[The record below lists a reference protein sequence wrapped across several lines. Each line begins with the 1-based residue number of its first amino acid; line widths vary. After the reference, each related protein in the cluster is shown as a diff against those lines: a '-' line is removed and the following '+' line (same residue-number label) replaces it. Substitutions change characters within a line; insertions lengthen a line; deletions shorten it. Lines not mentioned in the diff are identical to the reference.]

1 MTSSNLLYTLLFSYS
16 IICIV
21 NYHLSSITVFGQSI
35 KFGKISDKVSYAN
48 PDQAGYHHCA
58 FWRLSDG
65 QSIIASCTPF
75 TLQRCGKKLE
85 FDYKCCA
92 GYEKIGKLSYT
103 FRDFKKDEC
112 ALQVSP
118 YELCMES
125 IRNHS
130 DVYPFAEKMKT
141 LNEFNTKN
149 PDKPY
154 TIFAPSTRNAEKYK
168 DFTNSAEHIVPGRFY
183 LKDLKSGLQL
193 NTLDPKRK
201 LYVTRELHG
210 TVSVDCVEL
219 VDADMECNSGIIHT
233 IRYPLTDTQ
242 KLDRSS
248 ILSLL
253 ESNSET
259 QSFAKDLSAALKNNL
274 KNINSGH
281 RYTVIVPSQKSWE
294 LLRQK
299 YSSEQLQRIA
309 ANHVILNQHCSGH
322 LIQSLEN
329 YKSLLGEKLEFIC
342 ETDSTGKE
350 RHYVRTMFNDKHEL
364 TITDLTSS
372 NGVAHIIEEP
382 LIPFSVMTFR
392 ELLQNKQYAEKLK
405 STEFLK
411 LLAECDLKMEPG
423 EKYAI
428 VLPQD
433 SSMKWWS
440 TYSPFQDEYKRFQAD
455 KEYRCRVARYHV
467 VKSDNRLNNIG
478 NFASH
483 TLGHRTINPNEALYE
498 TTYFKKTPYGSQLNF
513 HYSPVNNLESYE
525 LDDVTIYV
533 TPRINVP
540 PEVNMTDIINNRAD
554 TTITKNQTERAKMD
568 EKYFRKNAPKNLFL
582 VTTDNGWKDPRATQ
596 TTINPYKPELNMY
609 TDKNLENYLL
619 LNHIPLYLWGG
630 DIGYFE
636 KNTVHKFMS
645 SAGIELIFWMDNN
658 AVMRIGYEGLPRDQ
672 WPKVIHWNLHARDG
686 IIWVLDGLLKCPE
699 KLCPLLAEDVD
710 YYDVYVM
717 ACQTSNLPGEKD
729 AVGQFES
736 RPLDIASRHP
746 NLCTVVLQTSETTVT
761 LIET

>member
-48 PDQAGYHHCA
+48 PDQAG
-58 FWRLSDG
+58 
-65 QSIIASCTPF
+65 
-75 TLQRCGKKLE
+75 E

-210 TVSVDCVEL
+210 W
-219 VDADMECNSGIIHT
+219 M
-233 IRYPLTDTQ
+233 LTWNVTRASYIQ
-242 KLDRSS
+242 LDISS

-382 LIPFSVMTFR
+382 LIPFS
-392 ELLQNKQYAEKLK
+392 
-405 STEFLK
+405 
-411 LLAECDLKMEPG
+411 G
-423 EKYAI
+423 
-428 VLPQD
+428 
-433 SSMKWWS
+433 WS

-554 TTITKNQTERAKMD
+554 TT
-568 EKYFRKNAPKNLFL
+568 
-582 VTTDNGWKDPRATQ
+582 
-596 TTINPYKPELNMY
+596 
-609 TDKNLENYLL
+609 
-619 LNHIPLYLWGG
+619 
-630 DIGYFE
+630 
-636 KNTVHKFMS
+636 
-645 SAGIELIFWMDNN
+645 
-658 AVMRIGYEGLPRDQ
+658 
-672 WPKVIHWNLHARDG
+672 
-686 IIWVLDGLLKCPE
+686 
-699 KLCPLLAEDVD
+699 
-710 YYDVYVM
+710 
-717 ACQTSNLPGEKD
+717 
-729 AVGQFES
+729 
-736 RPLDIASRHP
+736 
-746 NLCTVVLQTSETTVT
+746 
-761 LIET
+761 

>member
-1 MTSSNLLYTLLFSYS
+1 MN
-16 IICIV
+16 
-21 NYHLSSITVFGQSI
+21 
-35 KFGKISDKVSYAN
+35 
-48 PDQAGYHHCA
+48 
-58 FWRLSDG
+58 
-65 QSIIASCTPF
+65 
-75 TLQRCGKKLE
+75 
-85 FDYKCCA
+85 
-92 GYEKIGKLSYT
+92 
-103 FRDFKKDEC
+103 
-112 ALQVSP
+112 
-118 YELCMES
+118 
-125 IRNHS
+125 
-130 DVYPFAEKMKT
+130 
-141 LNEFNTKN
+141 
-149 PDKPY
+149 
-154 TIFAPSTRNAEKYK
+154 
-168 DFTNSAEHIVPGRFY
+168 FTNSAEHIVPGRFY

-210 TVSVDCVEL
+210 W
-219 VDADMECNSGIIHT
+219 M
-233 IRYPLTDTQ
+233 LTWNVTRASYIQ
-242 KLDRSS
+242 LDISS

-382 LIPFSVMTFR
+382 LIPFS
-392 ELLQNKQYAEKLK
+392 
-405 STEFLK
+405 
-411 LLAECDLKMEPG
+411 G
-423 EKYAI
+423 
-428 VLPQD
+428 
-433 SSMKWWS
+433 WS

-483 TLGHRTINPNEALYE
+483 TLGHRTINPNEAL
-498 TTYFKKTPYGSQLNF
+498 
-513 HYSPVNNLESYE
+513 
-525 LDDVTIYV
+525 
-533 TPRINVP
+533 
-540 PEVNMTDIINNRAD
+540 
-554 TTITKNQTERAKMD
+554 ITKNQTERAKMD

>member
-1 MTSSNLLYTLLFSYS
+1 MTPFNSFLFIYS
-16 IICIV
+16 FICIIH
-21 NYHLSSITVFGQSI
+21 HLSSMNVNGQSI
-35 KFGKISDKVSYAN
+35 KFGKISDKVNYAN

-65 QSIIASCTPF
+65 HSIIASCTPF
-75 TLQRCGKKLE
+75 TMQRCGKNLE

-92 GYEKIGKLSYT
+92 GYEKIEKLSYT
-103 FRDFKKDEC
+103 FKDFKKGEC
-112 ALQVSP
+112 ALQLSP
-118 YELCMES
+118 YEMCTEL
-125 IRNHS
+125 IGNQS
-130 DVYPFAEKMKT
+130 DISPFADKMKS
-141 LNEFNTKN
+141 LNQFNTKT

-201 LYVTRELHG
+201 LYVTREHYG

-233 IRYPLTDTQ
+233 IRYPLTNIRN
-242 KLDRSS
+242 LDRSS

-253 ESNSET
+253 ESHPET
-259 QSFAKDLSAALKNNL
+259 QAFAKDLSAVFKNDL
-274 KNINSGH
+274 KNINSNQ
-281 RYTVIVPSQKSWE
+281 RYTVIVPSQKTWE

-299 YSSEQLQRIA
+299 YSGEQLQKIA
-309 ANHVILNQHCSGH
+309 ANHVISNQYCSGH
-322 LIQSLEN
+322 LIHSLES
-329 YKSLLGEKLEFIC
+329 YQSLLGEKLEFIC
-342 ETDSTGKE
+342 ETDSTGQEK
-350 RHYVRTMFNDKHEL
+350 HYVRTIFDNKHEI
-364 TITDLTSS
+364 TITDLTAT
-372 NGVAHIIEEP
+372 NGVAHIIEDT
-382 LIPFSVMTFR
+382 LIPHSVITFK
-392 ELLQNKQYAEKLK
+392 EFIQNKQYGEKLK
-405 STEFLK
+405 ATEFLN
-411 LLAECDLKMEPG
+411 LLNECDIKMEPG

-440 TYSPFQDEYKRFQAD
+440 TYPQFQEQYKRFQVD
-455 KEYRCRVARYHV
+455 KEYRCHVARYHIM
-467 VKSDNRLNNIG
+467 KSNDRLNNIG

-483 TLGHRTINPNEALYE
+483 TQGHRTLNPNEPLYE
-498 TTYFKKTPYGSQLNF
+498 TTYFKKSPYGSQLNF
-513 HYSPVNNLESYE
+513 HYSPINNLESIE

-540 PEVNMTDIINNRAD
+540 PDINMTDILINRPD
-554 TTITKNQTERAKMD
+554 TTIAKNQTEKAKMD
-568 EKYFRKNAPKNLFL
+568 EKYFQKNAPKSLYL
-582 VTTDNGWKDPRATQ
+582 VTTDNGWKDPRATP
-596 TTINPYKPELNMY
+596 TTINPYKPELNIY

-636 KNTVHKFMS
+636 KNTIHKFMS
-645 SAGIELIFWMDNN
+645 SVGVELIFWMDNN
-658 AVMRIGYEGLPRDQ
+658 GIMRIGYEGLPRDQ
-672 WPKVIHWNLHARDG
+672 WPKVIQWNLPARDG
-686 IIWVLDGLLKCPE
+686 IIWLLDGILKCPE
-699 KLCPLLAEDVD
+699 KICPLIVEDVD

-717 ACQTSNLPGEKD
+717 ACQTSVLPGEKD
-729 AVGQFES
+729 PVAQFES

-746 NLCTVVLQTSETTVT
+746 SLCTVVLQTSETTVT
-761 LIET
+761 LIES